1 MSDSAV
7 HVLQQLNFE
16 RSIVVDLHNLDGS
29 LFEGSLQG
37 TNLAW
42 LSGQWRF
49 VGHRMMQSL
58 TPWHTQ
64 AWLYP
69 GVCHGLNYM
78 WIFFFVFR
86 NIYLFVFPARLRM
99 LSMLITFRMN
109 WDFAFR
115 QTKCNDSMHVIS
127 IRCEVRW
134 IIVTTSYLSWEHQKG
149 RKISPQ
155 TGVYGSNFRFGH
167 STFNV

>member
-64 AWLYP
+64 ACLYP

-99 LSMLITFRMN
+99 LSMLITFRMKLR
-109 WDFAFR
+109 FCL
-115 QTKCNDSMHVIS
+115 QTN
-127 IRCEVRW
+127 EVQWLNARHFNPLW
-134 IIVTTSYLSWEHQKG
+134 GALNHCYNVVSFLGTSKREENLSTDWGLRIKFQ
-149 RKISPQ
+149 IWPLDL
-155 TGVYGSNFRFGH
+155 
-167 STFNV
+167 